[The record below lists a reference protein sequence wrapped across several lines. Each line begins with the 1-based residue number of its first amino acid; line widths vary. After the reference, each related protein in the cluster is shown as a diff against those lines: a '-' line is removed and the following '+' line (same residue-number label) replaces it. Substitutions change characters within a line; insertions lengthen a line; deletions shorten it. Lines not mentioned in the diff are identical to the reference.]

1 MTVVHSDTDLEY
13 WSRWYWLGHC
23 EGFRVVDEGKRLGF
37 VEEVVGD
44 EDDPEG
50 LVVRGGL
57 FANRAYRIPVEAV
70 LTIEPW
76 AERVVLRPERELAR

>member
-23 EGFRVVDEGKRLGF
+23 EGFRVVDEDRQLGF

-44 EDDPEG
+44 EDEPEE

-57 FANRAYRIPVEAV
+57 FANRVYRISVEAV
-70 LTIEPW
+70 LTIEPQ
-76 AERVVLRPERELAR
+76 AERVVVRQDRELAR